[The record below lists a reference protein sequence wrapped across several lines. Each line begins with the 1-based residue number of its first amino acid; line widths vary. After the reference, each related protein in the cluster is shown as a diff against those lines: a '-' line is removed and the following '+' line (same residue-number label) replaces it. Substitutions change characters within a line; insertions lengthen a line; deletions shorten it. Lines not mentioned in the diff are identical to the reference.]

1 MSTLISVNISNEIN
15 LRGYLAIDSIV
26 NGRCYG
32 GVRIYPDLP
41 PALMTQLARVMTLK
55 HGFVGL
61 PLGGA
66 KAGIVADPEMPLE
79 SKRGL
84 LKSFGQALEPFL
96 KTRSYIPSEDLG
108 TSNDDIR
115 FMLSSIGLEAQHRL
129 KARYRGLTWKTT
141 GFYTGI
147 TVFTAAVAAAR
158 HISLDLNRASVAIEG
173 FGSVGTSAARMFWER
188 GIRVVAISTS
198 QGAIY
203 DEAGLDVGELIRL
216 RDQVG
221 SQVVNLFDKGEKIDK
236 SQLAELDVDIFS
248 PCAQSYSITSDNA
261 SRVAARIISPG
272 ANVPVTSEA
281 EPILFQRRILFIPD
295 FVANCGGVL
304 GIFMKRTGLKEDYIR
319 QFIEEKIGEQ
329 VNEVIEAAEREKVTP
344 RVYAE
349 RIAEERFLK
358 AKASVEGR
366 NFTARAF
373 NFALKLYRRGII
385 PHQVVTPVASRYLE
399 TKLRPIN
406 R

>member
-1 MSTLISVNISNEIN
+1 LSTLISVNISNEIN

-66 KAGIVADPEMPLE
+66 KAGIDADPEMPLDR
-79 SKRGL
+79 KREL
-84 LKSFGQALEPFL
+84 LKNFGQALEPFL
-96 KTRSYIPSEDLG
+96 KTKCYIPAVDLG
-108 TSNDDIR
+108 TSGEDIS
-115 FMLSSIGLEAQHRL
+115 FMLSSIGLKAQH
-129 KARYRGLTWKTT
+129 KHRGLTFSLT

-147 TVFTAAVAAAR
+147 TVFAAAVAAAQ
-158 HISLDLNRASVAIEG
+158 HLSLDLNRASVAIEG

-236 SQLAELDVDIFS
+236 SQLVELDVDIFS
-248 PCAQSYSITSDNA
+248 PCAHSYSITPDNA

-272 ANVPVTSEA
+272 ANVPVTPEA
-281 EPILFQRRILFIPD
+281 EPILLQKGILLIPD

-304 GIFMKRTGLKEDYIR
+304 GIFMKRTRLKEDYIR
-319 QFIEEKIGEQ
+319 RFLERKIGGQ
-329 VNEVIEAAEREKVTP
+329 ATDVIEAAEREKVTP
-344 RVYAE
+344 RVYAQ

-358 AKASVEGR
+358 AKATIEGR

-373 NFALKLYRRGII
+373 HFALELYRRGVI
-385 PHQVVTPVASRYLE
+385 PSQVVTPVASRYLKRRFME
-399 TKLRPIN
+399 
-406 R
+406 